1 VHTGLDVL
9 IEERLDILTGKKI
22 GIITNHTGL
31 DRHKN
36 HIVDLLTNRPE
47 FQVAS
52 LFSPEH
58 GIRGDQHGTV
68 ANGTDTKTGLPLY
81 SLYGSTQKPTDDML
95 QDIDGLIFDIQD
107 IGARFYTYISTM
119 AHAMEAAAEHGIPFI
134 VLDRPNP
141 ITGSTVEGP
150 VLDLALKS
158 FVGIAPM
165 PVRHGMT
172 VGELARMFNGEGWL
186 ECSVRCDLTV
196 IPMKGWRRC
205 LWYDE
210 TGLLWTKTSP
220 NMPDIESA
228 TLYPGLCFL
237 EATNV
242 SEGRG
247 TEVPFRQVGAPWM
260 NASRLMKALKSQ
272 TFPGVRFSP
281 VSFTPVDMK
290 GWTKDP
296 MYEGE
301 ECHGIRIHVTNRDQ
315 LRAVALGIR
324 LLCTIR
330 DTHPDRFGWITG
342 SRRTMEL
349 LSGTRWI
356 AQAIEDGEPA
366 EAIVS
371 RWQDELERFRMIR
384 RNYLLYD

>member
-1 VHTGLDVL
+1 VRTGLDVL
-9 IEERLDILTGKKI
+9 IEERLDILADKKI

-31 DRHKN
+31 DRQRN

-58 GIRGDQHGTV
+58 GIRGDQDGTV
-68 ANGTDTKTGLPLY
+68 ANGADTKTGLPIY
-81 SLYGSTQKPTDDML
+81 SLYGNTQKPMVDML
-95 QDIDGLIFDIQD
+95 RDIDGLIFDIQD

-172 VGELARMFNGEGWL
+172 VGELALMFNGEGWL
-186 ECSVRCDLTV
+186 EGGVRCHLTV
-196 IPMKGWRRC
+196 IPMKGWQRR

-210 TGLLWTKTSP
+210 TGLPWTKTSP
-220 NMPDIESA
+220 NMPDLESA
-228 TLYPGLCFL
+228 TLYPGLCLL

-247 TEVPFRQVGAPWM
+247 TEVPFGQVGAPWI
-260 NASRLMKALKSQ
+260 NASRLMEALNRQSI
-272 TFPGVRFSP
+272 PGVCFSP

-290 GWTKDP
+290 GWTMDP
-296 MYEGE
+296 KYEGE

-315 LRAVALGIR
+315 LRAVDLGIR

-330 DTHPDRFGWITG
+330 DTHPDRFGWITK

-356 AQAIEDGEPA
+356 PRAVEDGESA

-371 RWQDELERFRMIR
+371 RWQDDLERFREIR
-384 RNYLLYD
+384 RKYLLYD

>member
-1 VHTGLDVL
+1 MRTGLDVL
-9 IEERLDILTGKKI
+9 IEERLDILASKKI

-31 DRHKN
+31 DRQRN
-36 HIVDLLTNRPE
+36 HIVDLLTIRPG

-58 GIRGDQHGTV
+58 GIRGDQDGTV
-68 ANGTDTKTGLPLY
+68 ANGTDTKTGIPLY
-81 SLYGSTQKPTDDML
+81 SLYGNTQKPTSDML
-95 QDIDGLIFDIQD
+95 RDIDGLIFDIQD

-172 VGELARMFNGEGWL
+172 VGELALMFTGEGWL
-186 ECSVRCDLTV
+186 EGGVRCHLTV
-196 IPMKGWRRC
+196 IPMKGWQRR

-210 TGLLWTKTSP
+210 TGLPWTKTSP
-220 NMPDIESA
+220 NMPDLESA

-247 TEVPFRQVGAPWM
+247 TEVPFRQVGAPWIE
-260 NASRLMKALKSQ
+260 ASRLMEALNSQ

-290 GWTKDP
+290 GWTMDP
-296 MYEGE
+296 KYEGE
-301 ECHGIRIHVTNRDQ
+301 ECHGIRIHVTDRDRF
-315 LRAVALGIR
+315 RAVPFGIR

-330 DTHPDRFGWITG
+330 DTHTDRFGWKAE

-356 AQAIEDGEPA
+356 PRAIEDGEQA

-371 RWQDELERFRMIR
+371 RWQDDLERFLMIR
-384 RNYLLYD
+384 RKYLLYD

>member
-1 VHTGLDVL
+1 MRTGLDVL

-31 DRHKN
+31 DRHKI
-36 HIVDLLTNRPE
+36 HIVDVLTNRPE
-47 FQVAS
+47 FQVMS

-81 SLYGSTQKPTDDML
+81 SLYGSTRKPTTDML
-95 QDIDGLIFDIQD
+95 WDIDALIFDIQD

-119 AHAMEAAAEHGIPFI
+119 AHAMETAAEHGIPFI

-141 ITGSTVEGP
+141 ITGSIVEGP

-186 ECSVRCDLTV
+186 EGRVRCDLTV
-196 IPMKGWRRC
+196 IPVKGWRRH

-210 TGLLWTKTSP
+210 TGLPWTKTSP
-220 NMPDIESA
+220 NMPDLESA

-247 TEVPFRQVGAPWM
+247 TETPFRQVGAPWIE
-260 NASRLMKALKSQ
+260 ASRLMEALNRQ
-272 TFPGVRFSP
+272 TSTGVQFSP

-290 GWTKDP
+290 GWTMDP
-296 MYEGE
+296 TYEGE
-301 ECHGIRIHVTNRDQ
+301 ECHGISIHVTDRDRFQ
-315 LRAVALGIR
+315 AVPFGIR

-330 DTHPDRFGWITG
+330 DTHPDRFGWKTG

-356 AQAIEDGEPA
+356 PQAIEDGEPT

-371 RWQDELERFRMIR
+371 RWQDDLEKFRMIR
-384 RNYLLYD
+384 RKYLLYD